1 MTSADQAQA
10 FMDAVN
16 DVIERFKD
24 EFDLTYVDMI
34 GVLEMVKTELLVEAG
49 ELMTAEEVKG
59 AIEEA
64 AQEDEED
71 EEDEN
76 ESDIPG
82 A

>member
-1 MTSADQAQA
+1 MTSADQSQA

-16 DVIERFKD
+16 DVVERFKD

-34 GVLEMVKTELLVEAG
+34 GVMEMVKTELLVEAG
-49 ELMTAEEVKG
+49 ELMTAEEVKD

-64 AQEDEED
+64 TLED

>member
-1 MTSADQAQA
+1 
-10 FMDAVN
+10 MDAVN
-16 DVIERFKD
+16 DVVERFKD

-49 ELMTAEEVKG
+49 ELMTAEEVKD

-64 AQEDEED
+64 ASED

>member
-1 MTSADQAQA
+1 MTSADQSQA

-16 DVIERFKD
+16 DIVERFKD

-49 ELMTAEEVKG
+49 ELMTAEEVKD

-64 AQEDEED
+64 ASED

>member
-1 MTSADQAQA
+1 MTSADQSQA

-16 DVIERFKD
+16 DVVERFKD

-49 ELMTAEEVKG
+49 ELMTAEEVKD

-64 AQEDEED
+64 ASED

>member
-1 MTSADQAQA
+1 MTSADQSQA

-16 DVIERFKD
+16 DVVERFKD

-49 ELMTAEEVKG
+49 ELMTAEEVKD

-64 AQEDEED
+64 TLED

-82 A
+82 T